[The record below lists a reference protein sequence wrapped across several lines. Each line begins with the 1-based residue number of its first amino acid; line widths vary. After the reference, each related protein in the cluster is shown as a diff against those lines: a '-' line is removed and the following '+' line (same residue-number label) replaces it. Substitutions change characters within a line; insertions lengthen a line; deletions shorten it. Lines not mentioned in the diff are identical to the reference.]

1 MGAIEFNW
9 GQSTIKQIQRQ
20 HVPIFSWFNQAAL
33 IDLSAYGVVFSLS
46 EKALKTQLLSL
57 RKWSGLCNA

>member
-1 MGAIEFNW
+1 MGAIERKW
-9 GQSTIKQIQRQ
+9 GQSTIKQIQGL

-33 IDLSAYGVVFSLS
+33 IDLSAYGDLS